1 MDKRSSLCGVIPA
14 LVTPLTMEGK
24 FNQDN
29 FENHINTLAGEG
41 CDGIV
46 VLGTT
51 GEGPSFGL
59 DERKAIIKVAVE
71 ASGEMLT
78 IASTGCASLADTL
91 ALTSHAFASGADAVL
106 VLPPFYYKNL
116 PHDGLVSYYRH
127 LIEEAVPENGQLL
140 LYHIPQVTQVPITF
154 ELLESLLEIA
164 QDKVAGVKDSSG
176 DVQHLQK
183 LCGRFPQLQI
193 FAGNDRHLLSGLKF
207 GTAGCIT
214 AGVNVLAPLNVA
226 VYEAYKTQ
234 QGDFEALQEKLT
246 AGRVVLE
253 KYMPFPATMKFLLSR
268 RYKTPG
274 WEVRPP
280 LLPLPPCE
288 KTALLKELHQVD
300 ITEWLPWLE
309 DQHLLMK

>member
-1 MDKRSSLCGVIPA
+1 MDKRASLRGVIPA
-14 LVTPLTMEGK
+14 LVTPLTMDGK
-24 FNQDN
+24 FNQGN
-29 FENHINTLAGEG
+29 YENHINTIASEG
-41 CDGIV
+41 CNGIV

-59 DERKAIIKVAVE
+59 DERKKIIKVAVK

-78 IASTGCASLADTL
+78 IAATGCASLTDTL
-91 ALTSHAFASGADAVL
+91 ELTSHAFASGADAVL
-106 VLPPFYYKNL
+106 VLPPFYFKNL
-116 PHDGLVSYYRH
+116 PHDGLVSYYRR
-127 LIEEAVPENGQLL
+127 LMEEAVPEDGQLL
-140 LYHIPQVTQVPITF
+140 LYHIPQVTQVSITF

-164 QDKVAGVKDSSG
+164 GDKVAGVKDSSG
-176 DVQHLQK
+176 DIQHLQK
-183 LCGRFPQLQI
+183 LCERFPQLQI

-226 VYEAYKTQ
+226 VYEAYQKQ
-234 QGDFEALQEKLT
+234 QGDFETLQEKLT
-246 AGRVVLE
+246 AGRTVLE

-268 RYKTPG
+268 RYKTQG

-280 LLPLPPCE
+280 LQPLTPRE
-288 KTALLKELHQVD
+288 QKTLLTELNQVD

-309 DQHLLMK
+309 DQHLLMG